1 MRVSF
6 MSASLLLL
14 VAIILGAATAWL
26 WPVYQRRKAL
36 EEPFPAAWR
45 RVLAKNFPIYR
56 RMPADLQLQ
65 LRQRIKLF
73 LHQKQFTGCAGLSIT
88 DEIRVSIAASACLL
102 ILNRATDVYAGLRY
116 ILVYPNAFLVEQ
128 EDVDS
133 AGLVTVKPK
142 GLLGQSWSNGKII
155 LSWEDV
161 LKGNREFHD
170 GSNVALHEFAHQL
183 DNETGSTNGVPVL
196 SSTKDYEHWASVL
209 KAEFEALR
217 QAVFQG
223 DPTLINA
230 YGATAPAEF
239 FAVVTEV
246 FFEQPKQLAEQHPA
260 LFKELKTYYR
270 VDPSDWL

>member
-1 MRVSF
+1 
-6 MSASLLLL
+6 MSLSLVLMMGIVLAALL
-14 VAIILGAATAWL
+14 AWL
-26 WPVYQRRKAL
+26 WPAYRRRQAL
-36 EEPFPAAWR
+36 QEPFPAEWR
-45 RVLAKNFPIYR
+45 RILAKNFPVYR

-73 LHQKQFTGCAGLSIT
+73 LHQKQFTGCAGLTIN
-88 DEIRVSIAASACLL
+88 DEMRVTIAASACLL
-102 ILNRATDVYAGLRY
+102 ILNRATDVYAGLHY

-128 EDVDS
+128 EEVDGS
-133 AGLVTVKPK
+133 GLVRMQAK

-161 LKGNREFHD
+161 LKGNREFTD

-183 DNETGSTNGVPVL
+183 DHETGSTNGVPVL
-196 SSTKDYEHWASVL
+196 ANAEKYAQWSAVFST
-209 KAEFEALR
+209 EFEALR
-217 QAVFQG
+217 HAALQG
-223 DPTLINA
+223 DPTLINT

-246 FFEQPKQLAEQHPA
+246 FFEQPQQLAAQHPA
-260 LFKELKTYYR
+260 LFEQLKAYYR

>member
-1 MRVSF
+1 MTASF
-6 MSASLLLL
+6 LLLL
-14 VAIILGAATAWL
+14 VIILGAAAAWL
-26 WPVYQRRKAL
+26 WPAYRRKHAL
-36 EEPFPAAWR
+36 KEPFPEAWR
-45 RVLAKNFPIYR
+45 RILAQNFPVYR

-73 LHQKQFTGCAGLSIT
+73 VHQKQFSGCAGLEIT
-88 DEIRVSIAASACLL
+88 DEIRVTIAASACLL
-102 ILNRATDVYAGLRY
+102 ILNRSTDVYAGLHY
-116 ILVYPNAFLVEQ
+116 ILVYPNAFLIKQ
-128 EDVDS
+128 EEVDG
-133 AGLVTVKPK
+133 AGLVTVQPK

-161 LKGNREFHD
+161 LNGNREFSD

-196 SSTKDYEHWASVL
+196 ASTEQYQHWAQVL
-209 KAEFEALR
+209 TAEFELLR
-217 QAVFQG
+217 QAAMHG
-223 DPTLINA
+223 DLSLINY

-246 FFEQPKQLAEQHPA
+246 FFEQPKQMASQHPA
-260 LFKELKTYYR
+260 LFAELKGYYR